1 MNSLSRMKWRP
12 EYCDGDRRQKMKFNK
27 IGIDREENKVDM
39 PEQSEAME
47 EKKTEKGTV
56 YIDMRQIKPNDRNM
70 YEMSEIE
77 KLADMIKMS
86 RGILQNL
93 IVKPADE
100 DGMYTLTTGERRW
113 RAANYL
119 RERGEYPPE
128 LNNTVPCT
136 VVDPQ
141 TIDLPLSAEA
151 KEDFAILVTNQYRN
165 KTDGETYMEIM
176 KWRKIFSELR
186 KQGVEFLASDL
197 ETGKQEVQIKGIKT
211 RKLVADQV
219 GISTGQVSRYEDV
232 ERNGSDKVMEMLM
245 RDNID
250 LSTAEKLTK
259 LSRQDQEEVM
269 TETEGEKEAIVRAVN
284 ERMERRQNKLT
295 LSRTYV
301 EEELGQLM
309 QEMPNEITISPA
321 AKRQYRRAVDL
332 LKSLLCEVR

>member
-1 MNSLSRMKWRP
+1 
-12 EYCDGDRRQKMKFNK
+12 MKFNK

-70 YEMSEIE
+70 YEMSDIE

-141 TIDLPLSAEA
+141 TIALPLSVDA

-165 KTDGETYMEIM
+165 KSDGETYMEIM
-176 KWRKIFSELR
+176 KWRNIFSELR
-186 KQGVEFLASDL
+186 KQGVEFLASDP

-232 ERNGSDKVMEMLM
+232 EKRGSDKVMEMLIK
-245 RDNID
+245 DDID
-250 LSTAEKLTK
+250 LSTAEKLIK
-259 LSRQDQEEVM
+259 LPQQDQEEVV
-269 TETEGEKEAIVRAVN
+269 TETGGEKEAILRAVN
-284 ERMERRQNKLT
+284 EKMDRGQNKLI

-301 EEELGQLM
+301 EEELGRLI

-321 AKRQYRRAVDL
+321 AKRQYRRAVDQ

>member
-1 MNSLSRMKWRP
+1 
-12 EYCDGDRRQKMKFNK
+12 MKFNK

-141 TIDLPLSAEA
+141 TIDLPLSPEA

>member
-1 MNSLSRMKWRP
+1 
-12 EYCDGDRRQKMKFNK
+12 MKFNK
-27 IGIDREENKVDM
+27 IEINSEKNKVDM
-39 PEQSEAME
+39 LEQPKTME
-47 EKKTEKGTV
+47 GQNIGNGTV
-56 YIDMRQIKPNDRNM
+56 YIDMRKIQPNERNM

-86 RGILQNL
+86 GGILQNL

-100 DGMYTLTTGERRW
+100 NGMYMLTTGERRW

-119 RERGEYPPE
+119 RERGEYPSE
-128 LNNTVPCT
+128 LDNMVPCT

-141 TIDLPLSAEA
+141 TINLPLSDEA

-186 KQGVEFLASDL
+186 KQGVEFLASDP
-197 ETGKQEVQIKGIKT
+197 ESGTQEVQIKGIKT

-232 ERNGSDKVMEMLM
+232 EKHGSDRIMEMLM
-245 RDNID
+245 RDDID

-259 LSRQDQEEVM
+259 LPRQDQEEVV
-269 TETEGEKEAIVRAVN
+269 TENGGEKEAIVRAVN
-284 ERMERRQNKLT
+284 EKMNRVQNKLT

-301 EEELGQLM
+301 EEELGRLL
-309 QEMPNEITISPA
+309 QEMPDEITISAA
-321 AKRQYRRAVDL
+321 AKRQYSRAVEQL
-332 LKSLLCEVR
+332 RSLLCEVK

>member
-1 MNSLSRMKWRP
+1 
-12 EYCDGDRRQKMKFNK
+12 MKFNK

-141 TIDLPLSAEA
+141 TIDLPLSVDA

-165 KTDGETYMEIM
+165 KSDGETYMEIM
-176 KWRKIFSELR
+176 KWRNIFSELR
-186 KQGVEFLASDL
+186 KQGVEFLASDP

-232 ERNGSDKVMEMLM
+232 EKRGSDKVMEMLIK
-245 RDNID
+245 DDID
-250 LSTAEKLTK
+250 LSTAEKLIK
-259 LSRQDQEEVM
+259 LPQQDQEEVV
-269 TETEGEKEAIVRAVN
+269 TETGGEKEAILRAVN
-284 ERMERRQNKLT
+284 EKMDRGQNKLI

-301 EEELGQLM
+301 EEELGRLI

-321 AKRQYRRAVDL
+321 AKRQYRRAVDQ

>member
-1 MNSLSRMKWRP
+1 
-12 EYCDGDRRQKMKFNK
+12 MKFNK
-27 IGIDREENKVDM
+27 IGIDREAEIDRKENKADM
-39 PEQSEAME
+39 PEQPE
-47 EKKTEKGTV
+47 TVGRQNTGNGTV
-56 YIDMRQIKPNDRNM
+56 YIDMRKIQPNERNM

-86 RGILQNL
+86 GGILQNL

-100 DGMYTLTTGERRW
+100 NGMYTLTTGERRW

-128 LNNTVPCT
+128 WDNTVPCT

-141 TIDLPLSAEA
+141 SVSLPLSDEA

-186 KQGVEFLASDL
+186 KQGVEFLASDP
-197 ETGKQEVQIKGIKT
+197 ESQKEEVQIKGIKT

-219 GISTGQVSRYEDV
+219 GISTGQVSRFEDV
-232 ERNGSDKVMEMLM
+232 EKHGSDKVVEMLM
-245 RDNID
+245 RDDID

-259 LSRQDQEEVM
+259 LPRQDQEAVV
-269 TETEGEKEAIVRAVN
+269 TETGGEKEAIVKAVN
-284 ERMERRQNKLT
+284 EKIGRERNKLT
-295 LSRTYV
+295 LSRVYV
-301 EEELGQLM
+301 EEELMRLI
-309 QEMPNEITISPA
+309 QEMPDEITISPA
-321 AKRQYRRAVDL
+321 AKRQYSRAVEQ

>member
-12 EYCDGDRRQKMKFNK
+12 EYCDRDRRQKMKFNK

-186 KQGVEFLASDL
+186 KQGVEFLASDP
-197 ETGKQEVQIKGIKT
+197 ETGKQEVQIKEIKT

-301 EEELGQLM
+301 EEELGQLI

-321 AKRQYRRAVDL
+321 AKRQYRRAVDQ

>member
-1 MNSLSRMKWRP
+1 
-12 EYCDGDRRQKMKFNK
+12 MKFNK

-186 KQGVEFLASDL
+186 KQGVEFLASDP

-301 EEELGQLM
+301 EEELGQLI

-321 AKRQYRRAVDL
+321 AKRQYRRAVDQ

>member
-1 MNSLSRMKWRP
+1 
-12 EYCDGDRRQKMKFNK
+12 MKFNK